1 MSTGKTYLA
10 LATLALADEEVSG
23 VATPAGQ
30 RPEKHA
36 FFPAIVI
43 CPPIMVEKWA
53 REARLTLPD
62 PVKTVIVRNLETR
75 QEVEAFRQF
84 DPTFHG
90 KHLSAVGV
98 AARVAQRI
106 QADLAAWRAAR
117 DAALATVRT
126 PPRKP
131 CHVVVLSHS
140 TAKLGSAW
148 SPRYVLRALRAPDH
162 SGRVR
167 LVRRA
172 NGAPYVVPCCPGCHA
187 PLCSD
192 ASNQKG
198 KTAPQRTGSRRRVD
212 ADEDADTLYLTE
224 EQLSGESGPRVKRTC
239 AECAEA
245 LWQVVP
251 EVSAPRV
258 AWRAVPPP
266 IAGLDEDGR
275 LLLARRAVPAL
286 PLPSKSFLRPAA
298 MRPAGPA
305 NQASRRYPIA
315 DYLRKH
321 HRGLFRAVI
330 ADEAHEFSGGETAQA
345 LALGSLLE
353 ACNPGGT
360 LLWLTGTLFSGY
372 ASELFQMQRIVN
384 DDVQSRFGWHGH
396 RRWMG
401 LYGVERHIIVTPPD
415 DRAVGAVSKRKEGRE
430 VTQELPGISPLMLR
444 HILPCCVFV
453 ELADIA
459 RDLPPLIEE
468 VRTVP
473 LGPVLGPIYHA
484 FQREATSAL
493 HAELAV
499 GDRGALSN
507 WYHGLLIQP
516 TLPSRA
522 ITVRNA
528 RSGIVLAETEA
539 LPGETIWPKES
550 ELLRIV
556 REERAHGRRVLVYVE
571 HTGEYDL
578 LERLSRLIEEDDAR
592 WRAGL
597 PPSDPSAPDGTVN
610 QGQEA
615 LAVIEVPAAGLSEDG
630 LASPA
635 LATGAPEMV
644 TPRPPLPTVR
654 VAVLRSNT
662 CPPARREAWLARA
675 VERGCD
681 VLLTHSACVQVGL
694 DLEGFPTIVCFET
707 IPSTNRAR
715 QATRRSYRLGQ
726 KLPVRII
733 QLAYD
738 ESAEARLL
746 LLVARKMRSSLMAEG
761 KLPGEGLATYGED
774 EGDLMLQLA
783 RAVLDDVRH
792 GAGRGMAGSL
802 EAVLQEV
809 RDLDQRASRF
819 IAGERLEAALALDN
833 ERGEVIQGPP
843 GSLGGA
849 LAATTAPLQ
858 SETHRGALTP
868 GGGEESLVVL
878 PLFEAPPLAELSDGL
893 GSPAIG
899 DGTVRVT
906 SVTTPSTA
914 RVGRSW
920 EELACELQRL
930 KQVRRRG
937 QLGRGGATNGKA
949 NGRTPQE
956 AGTSTLSLW
965 REHAGM
971 VAASL
976 WGSLTP
982 RVPASPDGGE
992 GTPTSRADAA
1002 SQESAPVA
1010 AGSLIS
1016 ATLWE

>member
-1 MSTGKTYLA
+1 VGQISSAQVGQFCIGVDTGKTYLA
-10 LATLALADEEVSG
+10 LAALALADEEVSG
-23 VATPAGQ
+23 VAAPAGQ

-36 FFPAIVI
+36 FFPVVVL

-62 PVKTVIVRNLETR
+62 PVRTVIVRSLETR
-75 QEVEAFRQF
+75 QDVEAFRRF
-84 DPTFHG
+84 DPTFRG
-90 KHLSAVGV
+90 RRLSAVGV
-98 AARVAQRI
+98 AARVVRRI
-106 QADLAAWRAAR
+106 RADLATWRTAR
-117 DAALATVRT
+117 DAALAAGRT

-148 SPRYVLRALRAPDH
+148 SPRYVLRALRAPDAD
-162 SGRVR
+162 GRVR
-167 LVRRA
+167 LVRQA
-172 NGAPYVVPCCPGCHA
+172 TGAPYVVPCCPSCYAPICSEATGQNGRQFSPHA
-187 PLCSD
+187 GTR
-192 ASNQKG
+192 KG
-198 KTAPQRTGSRRRVD
+198 G
-212 ADEDADTLYLTE
+212 ADEDSETLYLTE
-224 EQLSGESGPRVKRTC
+224 EQLAGEAGPRVKRRC
-239 AECAEA
+239 AECGEF

-251 EVSAPRV
+251 EVSAPRSS
-258 AWRAVPPP
+258 WRAVPPP
-266 IAGLDEDGR
+266 VAGVDEDGR
-275 LLLARRAVPAL
+275 LFLARRAVPAL
-286 PLPSKSFLRPAA
+286 PLPSKGVLRPASA
-298 MRPAGPA
+298 VPAAG
-305 NQASRRYPIA
+305 RRYPIA

-321 HRGLFRAVI
+321 HRGLFRTLV

-384 DDVQSRFGWHGH
+384 ADVLARFGWHGH
-396 RRWMG
+396 RRWMD
-401 LYGVERHIIVTPPD
+401 LYGVERHIVVTPPD

-473 LGPVLGPIYHA
+473 LGRVLGPVYRA
-484 FQREATSAL
+484 FEREATSAL
-493 HAELAV
+493 HAELAA
-499 GDRGALSN
+499 GDRGALSS

-516 TLPSRA
+516 NLPSRA

-528 RSGIVLAETEA
+528 QGGHVLAETEA
-539 LPGETIWPKES
+539 LPAETIWPKEA
-550 ELLRIV
+550 ELLRLL

-578 LERLSRLIEEDDAR
+578 LERLARLIEEDDAR
-592 WRAGL
+592 WRGGM
-597 PPSDPSAPDGTVN
+597 PPGD
-610 QGQEA
+610 
-615 LAVIEVPAAGLSEDG
+615 LAVPEVPDEEDDESDAAAVLD
-630 LASPA
+630 P
-635 LATGAPEMV
+635 V
-644 TPRPPLPTVR
+644 TPRPPLPGVR
-654 VAVLRSNT
+654 VAALRSNT

-675 VERGCD
+675 VERGCE

-738 ESAEARLL
+738 QSAEARLL

-792 GAGRGMAGSL
+792 GDRRGMAGSL

-819 IAGERLEAALALDN
+819 IAGERLEAALALDVAHV
-833 ERGEVIQGPP
+833 GIV
-843 GSLGGA
+843 L
-849 LAATTAPLQ
+849 APLDGL
-858 SETHRGALTP
+858 SGFAEGAEAPLRRESGSAVSSP
-868 GGGEESLVVL
+868 VGEEGVLTYPSVVARE
-878 PLFEAPPLAELSDGL
+878 PLGEPPNDPRAPAG
-893 GSPAIG
+893 GS
-899 DGTVRVT
+899 GTVRVT
-906 SVTTPSTA
+906 SVTTPATA
-914 RVGRSW
+914 RMGRSW
-920 EELACELQRL
+920 EELARELQRL
-930 KQVRRRG
+930 S
-937 QLGRGGATNGKA
+937 
-949 NGRTPQE
+949 TPE
-956 AGTSTLSLW
+956 
-965 REHAGM
+965 
-971 VAASL
+971 
-976 WGSLTP
+976 
-982 RVPASPDGGE
+982 
-992 GTPTSRADAA
+992 
-1002 SQESAPVA
+1002 
-1010 AGSLIS
+1010 
-1016 ATLWE
+1016 